1 MKNNNSFI
9 IKKTNKR
16 RTAIGAGIVIL
27 ALLAII
33 YDMTIGFTKE
43 KDVVVEGLSNSLIRF
58 HVIANS
64 DSEEDQSLKVK
75 VKDEV
80 IEMMQVLLQE
90 STSVDASREIILK
103 NMSNIKQTAENVINE
118 NNFSD
123 EVTIALQKQ
132 EFPLKQYGDI
142 VLPPGEYEALVIRI
156 GAAEGKNWWCVLFP
170 PLCFVDATHGVVD
183 NQSKQA
189 LKDVLSDDEY
199 AAIVMSKDK
208 DVNIKVKSRL
218 FKWFSEKD
226 RDDIDET
233 VFADKR

>member
-9 IKKTNKR
+9 IRKSSKR
-16 RTAIGAGIVIL
+16 RNSVLAAIVIL
-27 ALLAII
+27 ALFAII
-33 YDMTIGFTKE
+33 YDMAIGFAKDKE
-43 KDVVVEGLSNSLIRF
+43 VVVEGLSDSLIRF

-64 DSEEDQSLKVK
+64 DSQEDQALKIK

-103 NMSNIKQTAENVINE
+103 NMNNIKETAEQVINE
-118 NNFSD
+118 NGFSD
-123 EVTIALQKQ
+123 EIAIALQKQ

-183 NQSKQA
+183 NESKQA
-189 LKDVLSDDEY
+189 MKDVLTDEEY

-208 DVNIKVKSRL
+208 DVNIKVSSRL
-218 FKWFSEKD
+218 FKWISEKD
-226 RDDIDET
+226 NDLVDEG
-233 VFADKR
+233 VFADQ